1 MGGIGA
7 PPALDRGIEAALRR
21 DRRTVAASLVLVAA
35 LAWLYLWHD
44 ATMMAGMAHMPAST
58 TGAALMTFAMWS
70 VMMVGMMLPSAAPA
84 ILLYA
89 AMVRK
94 NSERGNAVPAA
105 WIFTSG
111 YLVVWTAFS
120 AAATLAQIGLQHA
133 ELLSMTMISA
143 SRGLSAAILLAAGIY
158 QWLPLKYA
166 CLKKC
171 RQPLEFFIT
180 RWRSGRRGA
189 FLMGAEHGLYCVG
202 CCWAL
207 MLLLFVAGV
216 MNLLWVALI
225 AGFVLV
231 EKLLPAGPITARFGG
246 AALALAGLALLLA

>member
-1 MGGIGA
+1 MGGVGQPA
-7 PPALDRGIEAALRR
+7 ALDRGIETALRR
-21 DRRTVAASLVLVAA
+21 DRQIVAASLALVVA
-35 LAWLYLWHD
+35 LTWLYLWHD
-44 ATMMAGMAHMPAST
+44 AGVMAGMSDMPMSA
-58 TGAALMTFAMWS
+58 TGMALMTFAMWAA
-70 VMMVGMMLPSAAPA
+70 MMVGMMLPSAAPA

-94 NSERGNAVPAA
+94 NGERGNAVPAA

-111 YLVVWTAFS
+111 YLLVWIGFS
-120 AAATLAQIGLQHA
+120 LAATLAQIGLQQA
-133 ELLSMTMISA
+133 ELLSMAMNPT
-143 SRGLSAAILLAAGIY
+143 SRSLSAAILLAAGIY

-166 CLKKC
+166 CLQKC

-180 RWRSGRRGA
+180 RWRGGRRGA
-189 FLMGAEHGLYCVG
+189 LLMGAEHGLYCVG

-207 MLLLFVAGV
+207 MLVLFVAGV

-231 EKLLPAGPITARFGG
+231 EKLLPAGPISARFAG
-246 AALALAGLALLLA
+246 AALALAGLVVLLA